1 MSMSILLAVGVSLI
15 DIQVFHFI
23 WTQLLNYLCHHLL
36 FVLCPRTA
44 NYSSFLPVSLTI
56 K

>member
-23 WTQLLNYLCHHLL
+23 WTQLLNYLCHNLL
-36 FVLCPRTA
+36 FVSS
-44 NYSSFLPVSLTI
+44 YSKLLKFSACKLNN
-56 K
+56 

>member
-23 WTQLLNYLCHHLL
+23 WTHLLNDPCHQLL
-36 FVLCPRTA
+36 FVSS
-44 NYSSFLPVSLTI
+44 YSKLLKFSASKFNT
-56 K
+56 